1 MNYEKAIHVVL
12 FAHTFLY
19 NLIYNCDPS
28 VRMDVLGTPTVMATT
43 ATASTP
49 VLLVSGN
56 HFSIKK
62 LTKEI
67 NIKHGFLTLTYS
79 LF

>member
-49 VLLVSGN
+49 VLLGSGN

-67 NIKHGFLTLTYS
+67 LNMAY
-79 LF
+79 